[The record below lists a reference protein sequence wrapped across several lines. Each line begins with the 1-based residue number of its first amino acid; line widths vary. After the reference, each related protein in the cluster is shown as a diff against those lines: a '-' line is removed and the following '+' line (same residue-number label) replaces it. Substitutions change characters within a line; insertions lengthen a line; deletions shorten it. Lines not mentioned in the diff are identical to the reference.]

1 MTMIIFQKKSGEEKM
16 VNIEL
21 LSYKINELKMRNDL
35 KINRGVHLINRNDF
49 WMEFIDNS
57 RAAAVLTELVR
68 MQEGDEFYL
77 ELAIEGLFHLEDVG
91 NADSWKKVHV
101 RCYDKLFPY
110 AKQIMEMLAAN
121 SGLSGFVLRKKHIKE
136 GDVHVRLEKER
147 KYSSKIIELPMFLK

>member
-1 MTMIIFQKKSGEEKM
+1 MA
-16 VNIEL
+16 NIEL

-49 WMEFIDNS
+49 QMEFIDNS

-77 ELAIEGLFHLEDVG
+77 ELAVEGIFLLDDIENTE
-91 NADSWKKVHV
+91 SWKEMHI

-110 AKQIMEMLAAN
+110 AKQIMEMLADN
-121 SGLSGFVLRKKHIKE
+121 SGLLGFVLRKKQIKE
-136 GDVHVRLEKER
+136 GDVHVRLEKEG
-147 KYSSKIIELPMFLK
+147 KCNSKIIELPGV

>member
-1 MTMIIFQKKSGEEKM
+1 M

-35 KINRGVHLINRNDF
+35 KINRGVHLINRNEF
-49 WMEFIDNS
+49 HMEIIDNS

-77 ELAIEGLFHLEDVG
+77 ELAVEGIFHLDDIE
-91 NADSWKKVHV
+91 NTESWKEMHI
-101 RCYDKLFPY
+101 RCYDKLFPH

-121 SGLSGFVLRKKHIKE
+121 SGLSGFVLRKKQIKE
-136 GDVHVRLEKER
+136 GDVHVELEKTG
-147 KYSSKIIELPMFLK
+147 KYSSKIIELPGFQN

>member
-1 MTMIIFQKKSGEEKM
+1 M

-49 WMEFIDNS
+49 QMEFIDNS
-57 RAAAVLTELVR
+57 RAAAVLTEYVR

-77 ELAIEGLFHLEDVG
+77 ELAIEGLFHLEDVE
-91 NADSWKKVHV
+91 NVDSWKKVHV

-136 GDVHVRLEKER
+136 GDVHVRLEKDG
-147 KYSSKIIELPMFLK
+147 KYSSKIIELPGFQN

>member
-1 MTMIIFQKKSGEEKM
+1 MA
-16 VNIEL
+16 NIEL

-35 KINRGVHLINRNDF
+35 KNSGGVHLISRNDF
-49 WMEFIDNS
+49 HMEFIDNS
-57 RAAAVLTELVR
+57 RAVAVLTEYVR

-77 ELAIEGLFHLEDVG
+77 ELAIEGMFHLEDIEK
-91 NADSWKKVHV
+91 AESWKKVYV

-136 GDVHVRLEKER
+136 DDVHVRLEKEG
-147 KYSSKIIELPMFLK
+147 KYSSKIIELPGV